1 MSDSNGDGT
10 TSKEISSSMTNLQHR
25 NIELQTVIE
34 RQSKELTESRIR
46 LGELQAKLKDYEE
59 KFVYSDDKMSNLSKE
74 LLGTI
79 DSNKKIQRDLKE
91 ALALKDEQ
99 EQRISSLEQR
109 YINLQRECSSL
120 NDMNNRLETEL
131 AIRENSLKHGEERYR
146 NLQAKLETFEQ
157 KYEQLHKRSQ
167 SSNVMSNN
175 STDNNNTSDLMPKN
189 ITMAQFQEKH
199 MNIEEKLHSAQ
210 NELEDA
216 KMELTRAKQ
225 REKMSEDHNTRLTQ
239 TVDKL
244 LSESNERLQMHLK
257 ERMHS
262 LDEKNTLTQECDKLR
277 KQIDDL
283 DADKDKIS
291 LEIETLKSELDL
303 IRKENQSLHIKI
315 KDLTTNYANALKLN
329 TTLSNS
335 LQTVTANAA
344 AAAKKQQQSTPVNSA
359 SINTHTPT
367 HNNGVHNNSNANVD
381 GSNYFGEDGLDFSY
395 ASANQIFYQPMS
407 VNTNNNNNGG
417 FASNF
422 NLNSTNS
429 LKNAHTRSTRP
440 QYNYAQHA
448 KLLSEQNRIQNLIE
462 ANNLQQQQQ
471 QQQNQFLEQKS
482 DECNWDK
489 LDEAAK
495 VIANVQHAFEISDCE
510 INELNNILENK
521 VDNSDLTFQV
531 KKISFRIGQ
540 RLVYWY

>member
-1 MSDSNGDGT
+1 
-10 TSKEISSSMTNLQHR
+10 
-25 NIELQTVIE
+25 
-34 RQSKELTESRIR
+34 LTESRIR
-46 LGELQAKLKDYEE
+46 LGELQHKLKEYEE

-167 SSNVMSNN
+167 SSNIMSNN
-175 STDNNNTSDLMPKN
+175 SADNNNTNDLMPKN

-199 MNIEEKLHSAQ
+199 MNIEEKLHSVQ

-291 LEIETLKSELDL
+291 LEIET
-303 IRKENQSLHIKI
+303 
-315 KDLTTNYANALKLN
+315 
-329 TTLSNS
+329 
-335 LQTVTANAA
+335 
-344 AAAKKQQQSTPVNSA
+344 
-359 SINTHTPT
+359 
-367 HNNGVHNNSNANVD
+367 
-381 GSNYFGEDGLDFSY
+381 F
-395 ASANQIFYQPMS
+395 
-407 VNTNNNNNGG
+407 
-417 FASNF
+417 
-422 NLNSTNS
+422 
-429 LKNAHTRSTRP
+429 
-440 QYNYAQHA
+440 
-448 KLLSEQNRIQNLIE
+448 
-462 ANNLQQQQQ
+462 
-471 QQQNQFLEQKS
+471 
-482 DECNWDK
+482 
-489 LDEAAK
+489 
-495 VIANVQHAFEISDCE
+495 
-510 INELNNILENK
+510 
-521 VDNSDLTFQV
+521 
-531 KKISFRIGQ
+531 
-540 RLVYWY
+540 

>member
-1 MSDSNGDGT
+1 
-10 TSKEISSSMTNLQHR
+10 
-25 NIELQTVIE
+25 
-34 RQSKELTESRIR
+34 LTESRIR
-46 LGELQAKLKDYEE
+46 LGELQHKLKEYEE

-167 SSNVMSNN
+167 SSNIMSNN
-175 STDNNNTSDLMPKN
+175 SADNNNTNDLMPKN

-199 MNIEEKLHSAQ
+199 MNIEEKLHSVQ

-291 LEIETLKSELDL
+291 LEIETFKSELDL

-344 AAAKKQQQSTPVNSA
+344 AAAAKKQQSTPVNSA

-367 HNNGVHNNSNANVD
+367 HNNGIHNNNTNVD
-381 GSNYFGEDGLDFSY
+381 GNNYFGEDGLDFSY

-407 VNTNNNNNGG
+407 VNTNNNNNGS

-429 LKNAHTRSTRP
+429 LKNAHSRSTRP

-462 ANNLQQQQQ
+462 ANNLQQ

-510 INELNNILENK
+510 INELNNILDNK
-521 VDNSDLTFQV
+521 VDNSDLTFKV
-531 KKISFRIGQ
+531 KFCLKKRFLIKRFFNQKSSR
-540 RLVYWY
+540 RLDYWG